1 MQPTADFALPS
12 LDLREL
18 SRRAVLPAVGLAAV
32 AGGLIVAGGPMQ
44 AFADA
49 LRRAVDADPR
59 WVAAAAVFEVLSFA
73 GYIALLWLV
82 AGRATPRMGP
92 RESVQVTLGGAAATR
107 LLPTAG
113 VGGAALTLWSLR
125 RSGMGTREATRTL
138 LGFLI
143 VLYAVFLGAIAI
155 SGALL
160 ALRGSGPTTLAA
172 LPAGA
177 AALAICVA
185 LALGLRTPAGGT

>member
-1 MQPTADFALPS
+1 MG
-12 LDLREL
+12 
-18 SRRAVLPAVGLAAV
+18 VAAV

-73 GYIALLWLV
+73 GYVVLLWLV

-113 VGGAALTLWSLR
+113 VGGAALTLWALR
-125 RSGMGTREATRTL
+125 RTSMGSKRATQTLMTFLITLYSVFL
-138 LGFLI
+138 LGIIASGTAL
-143 VLYAVFLGAIAI
+143 AVG
-155 SGALL
+155 L
-160 ALRGSGPTTLAA
+160 AHRQGPLAA
-172 LPAGA
+172 TVVPPAGA
-177 AALAICVA
+177 GLILLFHLALAARGPRPDATGRFASAFNMLGDA
-185 LALGLRTPAGGT
+185 LRERWGVR